1 MKPPVKP
8 KKPLKGDKRPERTKT
23 LEYVIKLRDNIIVL
37 ENTIIVLENTD
48 EDPYGGNIQ
57 DNAIP
62 FKYLAEAEK
71 IFRQAHKDISPDD
84 IIIEPMSYEYSSYVS
99 YWIIK
104 AEIPNMDYAREL
116 TEYHNRFSI
125 YEEKL
130 KAYAEEKRKYD
141 IWKLEQRLNELKNET
156 N

>member
-8 KKPLKGDKRPERTKT
+8 KKPLKGDNPPSLTQT
-23 LEYVIKLRDNIIVL
+23 LKYEIKLYDNII
-37 ENTIIVLENTD
+37 ILENTD
-48 EDPYGGNIQ
+48 EVDPYNNRIE

-71 IFRQAHKDISPDD
+71 IFRKAHKDIPPDD
-84 IIIEPMSYEYSSYVS
+84 IIIEPVMEFYSSYVS
-99 YWIIK
+99 CWTIK
-104 AEIPNMDYAREL
+104 ADIPNLNYAKEL
-116 TEYHNRFSI
+116 KEYHNRFSI